1 MSASL
6 ACSRCG
12 AANKIDARFCTVC
25 GNQLIPTVQP
35 SPSPGP
41 TIGTPFGSAFPSP
54 QASYSDYT
62 TVMADHDRY
71 QGISRT
77 KTGLLLLIIG
87 LLIGP
92 IPFVGIIGSIL
103 DLIGAIL
110 VIIGR
115 RPFGPE
121 HSRNTIWSVII
132 FVVGIAVVI
141 IGSVA
146 FTLSIISASI
156 NRSVNGTFNQTVVSQ
171 ALASSFNGLLIA
183 AAIGGA
189 IIGIANVLFT
199 YAIQNRSGRII
210 LWSAYVAGLAVSV
223 ITILVISP
231 LITNAFQ
238 QAVSGGKY
246 NPAPISALQF
256 QQSVLG
262 LLGYIPALLHAVALY
277 SVVSR
282 INRREIPAS
291 VSQAPK

>member
-1 MSASL
+1 M
-6 ACSRCG
+6 
-12 AANKIDARFCTVC
+12 T
-25 GNQLIPTVQP
+25 QP
-35 SPSPGP
+35 SPTLAPVPSG
-41 TIGTPFGSAFPSP
+41 PSP
-54 QASYSDYT
+54 TTQTSYTANYASA
-62 TVMADHDRY
+62 MAEHDKT
-71 QGISRT
+71 QGINRT

-92 IPFVGIIGSIL
+92 IPFVGVIGSIL

-115 RPFGPE
+115 RPFGPA

-141 IGSVA
+141 IGSVV
-146 FTLSIISASI
+146 FTLSVISASI
-156 NRSVNGTFNQTVVSQ
+156 NNSVNGTFNQNTVSQ
-171 ALASSFNGLLIA
+171 ALASSFNGLLVA

-199 YAIQNRSGRII
+199 YAIQNRSGRIF
-210 LWSAYVAGLAVSV
+210 LWSAYIAGLAVSV

-231 LITNAFQ
+231 QITTAFQ
-238 QAVSGGKY
+238 QAVSGGRY
-246 NPAPISALQF
+246 NPQPISALQF
-256 QQSVLG
+256 RESIIG
-262 LLGYIPALLHAVALY
+262 LLGYIPALLYAVALY

-291 VSQAPK
+291 AAEAPT

>member
-6 ACSRCG
+6 ACPRCG
-12 AANKIDARFCTVC
+12 AANKVDARFCTVC
-25 GNQLIPTVQP
+25 GNPLTSIIQP
-35 SPSPGP
+35 SPAPGP
-41 TIGTPFGSAFPSP
+41 TIGAPFGSPFPSP

-62 TVMADHDRY
+62 TVMADHDRT

-87 LLIGP
+87 LLVGP
-92 IPFVGIIGSIL
+92 IPFVGVIGSIL

-132 FVVGIAVVI
+132 YVVGIAVVI
-141 IGSVA
+141 IGSFA
-146 FTLSIISASI
+146 FTLSVVSASI
-156 NRSVNGTFNQTVVSQ
+156 NGSANGTFNQNAIGQ
-171 ALASSFNGLLIA
+171 ALASSFNVLLIA

-199 YAIQNRSGRII
+199 YAIQNRDGRII

-231 LITNAFQ
+231 LITSAFQ
-238 QAVSGGKY
+238 QAVSGGRY

-256 QQSVLG
+256 QESVVG
-262 LLGYIPALLHAVALY
+262 LLGYIPALLYALALY

-291 VSQAPK
+291 KS

>member
-6 ACSRCG
+6 ACPRCG
-12 AANKIDARFCTVC
+12 AANKVDARFCTVC
-25 GNQLIPTVQP
+25 GNPLTSIIQP
-35 SPSPGP
+35 SPAPGP
-41 TIGTPFGSAFPSP
+41 TIGAPFGSPFPSP

-62 TVMADHDRY
+62 TVMADHDRT

-87 LLIGP
+87 LLVGP
-92 IPFVGIIGSIL
+92 IPFVGVIGSTL

-132 FVVGIAVVI
+132 YVVGIAVVI
-141 IGSVA
+141 IGSFA
-146 FTLSIISASI
+146 FTLSVVSASI
-156 NRSVNGTFNQTVVSQ
+156 NGSANGTFNQNAIGQ
-171 ALASSFNGLLIA
+171 ALASSFNVLLIA

-199 YAIQNRSGRII
+199 YAIQNRDGRII

-231 LITNAFQ
+231 LITSAFQ
-238 QAVSGGKY
+238 QAVSGGRY

-256 QQSVLG
+256 QESVVG
-262 LLGYIPALLHAVALY
+262 LLGYIPALLYALALY

-291 VSQAPK
+291 KS

>member
-1 MSASL
+1 MSTTL
-6 ACSRCG
+6 ACPKCG
-12 AANKIDARFCTVC
+12 AANKVDAKFCTVC
-25 GNQLIPTVQP
+25 GNPLALRIEP
-35 SPSPGP
+35 SPAPGP
-41 TIGTPFGSAFPSP
+41 TIGAPLGSPFPSP
-54 QASYSDYT
+54 QPSYADYAT
-62 TVMADHDRY
+62 AMADHDKT

-92 IPFVGIIGSIL
+92 IPFVGVIGSIL

-115 RPFGPE
+115 RPFGPA

-132 FVVGIAVVI
+132 YVVGIAVVI

-146 FTLSIISASI
+146 FTLSVISASI
-156 NRSVNGTFNQTVVSQ
+156 NSSLSGTFNQNTVSQ

-199 YAIQNRSGRII
+199 YAIQNRDGRII

-223 ITILVISP
+223 VTILVISP
-231 LITNAFQ
+231 LITSAFQ
-238 QAVSGGKY
+238 QAVSGGRY

-256 QQSVLG
+256 QESVIG
-262 LLGYIPALLHAVALY
+262 LLGYIPALLYAVALY
-277 SVVSR
+277 LVVSR
-282 INRREIPAS
+282 INRREIPAY
-291 VSQAPK
+291 SQAAR

>member
-6 ACSRCG
+6 ACPRCG
-12 AANKIDARFCTVC
+12 AANKVDARFCTVC
-25 GNQLIPTVQP
+25 GNPLTSIIQP
-35 SPSPGP
+35 SPAPGP
-41 TIGTPFGSAFPSP
+41 TIGAPFGSPFPSP

-62 TVMADHDRY
+62 TVMADHDRT

-87 LLIGP
+87 LLVGP
-92 IPFVGIIGSIL
+92 IPFVGVIGSIL

-132 FVVGIAVVI
+132 YVVGIAVVI
-141 IGSVA
+141 IGSFA
-146 FTLSIISASI
+146 FTLSVVSASI
-156 NRSVNGTFNQTVVSQ
+156 NGSANGTFNQNAIGQ
-171 ALASSFNGLLIA
+171 ALASSFNVLLIA

-199 YAIQNRSGRII
+199 YAIQNRDGRII

-231 LITNAFQ
+231 LITSAFQ
-238 QAVSGGKY
+238 QAVSGGRY

-256 QQSVLG
+256 QESVVG
-262 LLGYIPALLHAVALY
+262 LLGYIPALLYALALY

-291 VSQAPK
+291 TS